1 MRTFTSH
8 EQRVGFVEALCD
20 LFWRGYEGD
29 PLDMAERAALDD
41 ATFEIYRMG
50 QQQFLR
56 DTV

>member
-1 MRTFTSH
+1 MRTFISH
-8 EQRVGFVEALCD
+8 DQRVAFVEALCD

-41 ATFEIYRMG
+41 SIFEIYRMG
-50 QQQFLR
+50 QHQFLR

>member
-1 MRTFTSH
+1 VKTFATH
-8 EQRVGFVEALCD
+8 QQRVTFVEALMD

-50 QQQFLR
+50 QQQFLK

>member
-1 MRTFTSH
+1 MKTFTTH
-8 EQRVGFVEALCD
+8 QQRLAFVEALMD

-41 ATFEIYRMG
+41 ATFAIYRMG
-50 QQQFLR
+50 QQQFLM